1 MANKIFEVEF
11 DGRGTYTLGELVSE
25 GFFGEDGHEL
35 TITEVDALAIGQ
47 SLNFAGGAAP
57 VGTITRLGCGFQGF
71 WIHAAVR
78 S

>member
-1 MANKIFEVEF
+1 MSQTNKLFEVEF
-11 DGRGTYTLGELVSE
+11 DGRGTYTLGELESD

-35 TITEVDALAIGQ
+35 TISEVDSMAVGQ

-57 VGTITRLGCGFQGF
+57 LGTITRL
-71 WIHAAVR
+71 